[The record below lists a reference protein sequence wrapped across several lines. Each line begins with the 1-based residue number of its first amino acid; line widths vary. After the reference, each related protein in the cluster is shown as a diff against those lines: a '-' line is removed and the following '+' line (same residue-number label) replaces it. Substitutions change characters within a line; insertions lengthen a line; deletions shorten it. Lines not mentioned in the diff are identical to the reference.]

1 MNFSSTGT
9 GPDEPAGAEHRADDE
24 SIPGLD
30 EAEAFI
36 EAQLSDADRPVVMFT
51 IGTCSWCWATRRFF
65 REAGIAV
72 ADHDL
77 LTDEFTA
84 GNRAARI
91 RTALRER
98 TGSRTLPQ
106 VFVGGTNV
114 GGAEDLFA
122 AFDSGRLTTLLEAA
136 GIVLDEDAALLR
148 ARDFLPNRPIAP

>member
-1 MNFSSTGT
+1 MNLSSVNE
-9 GPDEPAGAEHRADDE
+9 GPDAPLDADGHEDE
-24 SIPGLD
+24 LRVPGLD
-30 EAEAFI
+30 EAAAFI
-36 EAQLSDADRPVVMFT
+36 EAVLADPERPVVMFT
-51 IGTCSWCWATRRFF
+51 IGTCSWCWAARRFF

-72 ADHDL
+72 TDFDL
-77 LTDEFTA
+77 LTDAFTA

-114 GGAEDLFA
+114 GGAEDLFE
-122 AFDSGRLTTLLEAA
+122 AFDSGRLTSLLQSV
-136 GIVLDEDAALLR
+136 GITLDEEAALLR